1 MDCESILGKIN
12 RSALFLSLGFLCRF
26 SCMLLENRSSM
37 RLLIKVFEVA
47 QYLMVFFMTDPTSV
61 TNCSLTTFEQTRGYP
76 RLK

>member
-1 MDCESILGKIN
+1 MVHKDLIGSQGSMVDCESILGKIN

-47 QYLMVFFMTDPTSV
+47 QYLMFFFMTDEEREKKIIP
-61 TNCSLTTFEQTRGYP
+61 
-76 RLK
+76 